1 MDNRRNSDRDKILEE
16 ILDNV
21 TSDRKKASSAG
32 ISSKNVNQKA
42 VVKGRKA
49 VSQAYTQSAAIP
61 AHNEN
66 NKTIDPVLPDKT
78 RPDQMDNV
86 TDKKNNTTLKSSD
99 KSKSESE
106 DSKARNKE
114 NKKASKEKASVHTIA
129 QDKPTARDIIEHT
142 IQTDAFKDIPVEMGS
157 YSPDNNTDRIK
168 TATNPINKTHAA
180 KATKRKK
187 KRKKNSA
194 RLPVVLILTT
204 LIVTISVVLSIMII
218 AVGRDMLAIGKGDSL
233 KMITIPHGAT
243 TKDVAKILED
253 EDIIDIPRAFEIFAK
268 FNGSDDAFI
277 PGQYEISSG
286 DAYETIINKL
296 IKGKDE
302 NRETV
307 DITFVEGI
315 SVYDAAKLLQEK
327 KVCDAERFLYY
338 FNAGGFGFKFEEQ
351 LPKSTANK
359 FYRMEGYLWPD
370 TYKFYV
376 DSEPESVCMKIYQ
389 NFQDKMKPEYY
400 TQMKKMGMTL
410 DEVITLASIVQAEA
424 PDAKSMKMVASVFEN
439 RLADPDKYPKLQSS
453 PTTYYVEEIIKPN
466 MQIESTA
473 ICDAYD
479 TDKANG
485 LPPGAIGNPGQD
497 AIEAVLYPSKTDYY
511 FFAADIDTKEIYY
524 AKTNEEHEENLAEIN
539 GTSTDEDEENAE
551 EGYNEDEY
559 YE

>member
-1 MDNRRNSDRDKILEE
+1 MDNRRNSERDKILEE
-16 ILDNV
+16 ILNDV
-21 TSDRKKASSAG
+21 TSDRKKAPDKASS
-32 ISSKNVNQKA
+32 VM
-42 VVKGRKA
+42 GRKA
-49 VSQAYTQSAAIP
+49 VSQAYAQSSVIP
-61 AHNEN
+61 E
-66 NKTIDPVLPDKT
+66 
-78 RPDQMDNV
+78 
-86 TDKKNNTTLKSSD
+86 KKAEPAEKKK
-99 KSKSESE
+99 KSKPQEE
-106 DSKARNKE
+106 
-114 NKKASKEKASVHTIA
+114 KKAVSKTGMLKKEDAKSKTSLQKKAAPKEHTAA
-129 QDKPTARDIIEHT
+129 QPVQPPKKAQPTAREIIEHT
-142 IQTDAFKDIPVEMGS
+142 IQTEAIKDIPVEMGS
-157 YSPDNNTDRIK
+157 YVTANVASASVHNTGV
-168 TATNPINKTHAA
+168 TPAYNTQMNGVQ
-180 KATKRKK
+180 K
-187 KRKKNSA
+187 KRRRKGKKRSA
-194 RLPVVLILTT
+194 RLPIVLIVTT
-204 LIVTISVVLSIMII
+204 LIVTISIVLSIMII
-218 AVGRDMLAIGKGDSL
+218 AIGRDMLAIGKGDTL
-233 KMITIPHGAT
+233 KMVTIPHGAT
-243 TKDVAKILED
+243 TKDVAQILED
-253 EDIIDIPRAFEIFAK
+253 EGIIDIPRAFEIFAK

-277 PGQYEISSG
+277 PGQYELSSG

-296 IKGKDE
+296 IKGKDD

-307 DITFVEGI
+307 DVTFVEGI

-424 PDAKSMKMVASVFEN
+424 SDAKSMKMVASVFEN
-439 RLADPDKYPKLQSS
+439 RLADPDKFPKLQSS

-466 MQIESTA
+466 MQIASTA

-485 LPPGAIGNPGQD
+485 LPPGAIGNPGKD
-497 AIEAVLYPSKTDYY
+497 AIEAVLYPAKTDYY

-524 AKTNEEHEENLAEIN
+524 AKTDEEHEENLAEIN
-539 GTSTDEDEENAE
+539 GESEEEDEE
-551 EGYNEDEY
+551 YNEDEY

>member
-1 MDNRRNSDRDKILEE
+1 MDNRRNSERDKILEE
-16 ILDNV
+16 ILNDV
-21 TSDRKKASSAG
+21 TSDRKKAPDKASS
-32 ISSKNVNQKA
+32 VM
-42 VVKGRKA
+42 GRKA
-49 VSQAYTQSAAIP
+49 VSQAYAQSSVIP
-61 AHNEN
+61 E
-66 NKTIDPVLPDKT
+66 
-78 RPDQMDNV
+78 
-86 TDKKNNTTLKSSD
+86 KKAEPAEKKK
-99 KSKSESE
+99 KSKPQEE
-106 DSKARNKE
+106 
-114 NKKASKEKASVHTIA
+114 KKAVSKTGMLKKEDAKSKTSLQKKAAPKEHTAA
-129 QDKPTARDIIEHT
+129 QPVQPPKKAQPTAREIIEHT
-142 IQTDAFKDIPVEMGS
+142 IQTEAIKDIPVEMGS
-157 YSPDNNTDRIK
+157 YVTANVASASVHNTGV
-168 TATNPINKTHAA
+168 TPAYNTQMNGVQ
-180 KATKRKK
+180 K
-187 KRKKNSA
+187 KRRRKGKKRSA
-194 RLPVVLILTT
+194 RLPIVLIVTT
-204 LIVTISVVLSIMII
+204 LIVTISIVLSIMII
-218 AVGRDMLAIGKGDSL
+218 AIGRDMLAIGKGDTL
-233 KMITIPHGAT
+233 KMVTIPHGAT
-243 TKDVAKILED
+243 TKDVAQILED
-253 EDIIDIPRAFEIFAK
+253 EGIIDIPRAFEIFAK

-277 PGQYEISSG
+277 PGQYELSSG

-296 IKGKDE
+296 IKGKDD

-307 DITFVEGI
+307 DVTFVEGI

-400 TQMKKMGMTL
+400 TKMKKMGMTL

-424 PDAKSMKMVASVFEN
+424 SDAKSMKMVASVFEN
-439 RLADPDKYPKLQSS
+439 RLADPDKFPKLQSS

-466 MQIESTA
+466 MQIASTA

-485 LPPGAIGNPGQD
+485 LPPGAIGNPGKD
-497 AIEAVLYPSKTDYY
+497 AIEAVLYPAKTDYY

-524 AKTNEEHEENLAEIN
+524 AKTDEEHEENLAEIN
-539 GTSTDEDEENAE
+539 GEGEEEDEE
-551 EGYNEDEY
+551 YNEDEY

>member
-1 MDNRRNSDRDKILEE
+1 MDNRRNSERDKILEE
-16 ILDNV
+16 ILNDV
-21 TSDRKKASSAG
+21 TSDRKKAPDKASS
-32 ISSKNVNQKA
+32 VM
-42 VVKGRKA
+42 GRKA
-49 VSQAYTQSAAIP
+49 VSQAYAQSSVIP
-61 AHNEN
+61 E
-66 NKTIDPVLPDKT
+66 
-78 RPDQMDNV
+78 
-86 TDKKNNTTLKSSD
+86 KKAEPAEKKK
-99 KSKSESE
+99 KSKPQEE
-106 DSKARNKE
+106 
-114 NKKASKEKASVHTIA
+114 KKAVSKTGMLKKEDAKSKTSLQKKAAPKEHTAA
-129 QDKPTARDIIEHT
+129 QPVQPPKKAQPTAREIIEHT
-142 IQTDAFKDIPVEMGS
+142 IQTEAIKDIPVEMGS
-157 YSPDNNTDRIK
+157 YVTANVASASVHNTGV
-168 TATNPINKTHAA
+168 TPAYNTQMNGVQ
-180 KATKRKK
+180 K
-187 KRKKNSA
+187 KRRRKGKKRSA
-194 RLPVVLILTT
+194 RLPIVLIVTT
-204 LIVTISVVLSIMII
+204 LIVTISIVLSIMII
-218 AVGRDMLAIGKGDSL
+218 AIGRDMLAIGKGDTL
-233 KMITIPHGAT
+233 KMVTIPHGAT
-243 TKDVAKILED
+243 TKDVAQILED
-253 EDIIDIPRAFEIFAK
+253 EGIIDIPRAFEIFAK

-277 PGQYEISSG
+277 PGQYELSSG

-296 IKGKDE
+296 IKGKDD

-307 DITFVEGI
+307 DVTFVEGI

-424 PDAKSMKMVASVFEN
+424 SDAKSMKMVASVFEN
-439 RLADPDKYPKLQSS
+439 RLADPDKFPKLQSS

-466 MQIESTA
+466 MQIASTA

-485 LPPGAIGNPGQD
+485 LPPGAIGNPGKD
-497 AIEAVLYPSKTDYY
+497 AIEAVLYPAKTDYY

-524 AKTNEEHEENLAEIN
+524 AKTDEEHEENLAEIN
-539 GTSTDEDEENAE
+539 GEGEEEDEE
-551 EGYNEDEY
+551 YNEDEY